1 MISEKYQKQLEAEK
15 RNKEIINKILTEC
28 TKESFINF
36 YRNHTQKETLEFYKI
51 PNLKIL
57 RKILE
62 QFGYDFSIPKPSKF
76 KGKAAARSHESYLKG
91 GQKSAETQKKSW
103 ENKTD
108 KEKQLRS
115 AKMKDSHSSEEFKQK
130 IKQINIDYWNN
141 LSKETKEQI
150 NLKKSKYKDLTPE
163 LEKEVIKFYLT
174 PNSLNDT
181 ASKFNLHTRIID
193 KILTKYN
200 ILKHSKD
207 LTDKIMHEKTEQTNL
222 QKYGAKYYVGSKKY
236 KDDIFNKYGTYH
248 APSYKFICNN
258 HYFDSFPEL
267 YFYLYHITNNIEIK
281 REPVEL
287 KFTLNNKVYSYYPD
301 FQVGDK
307 LYEIKGNQFL
317 TEDGKWQC
325 PFDHTKDA
333 LFEAKHQCAIKNNVI
348 ILYDKD
354 YQKYL
359 DWFEAHGYQ
368 KEDFLVNK

>member
-1 MISEKYQKQLEAEK
+1 
-15 RNKEIINKILTEC
+15 
-28 TKESFINF
+28 
-36 YRNHTQKETLEFYKI
+36 
-51 PNLKIL
+51 
-57 RKILE
+57 
-62 QFGYDFSIPKPSKF
+62 
-76 KGKAAARSHESYLKG
+76 
-91 GQKSAETQKKSW
+91 
-103 ENKTD
+103 
-108 KEKQLRS
+108 
-115 AKMKDSHSSEEFKQK
+115 MKDSHSSEEFKQK

-236 KDDIFNKYGTYH
+236 KDDIFFFYCTYH

-267 YFYLYHITNNIEIK
+267 CFYLYHITNNIEIK